1 MEDKKYFYC
10 YSYKLM
16 KFLQLLDE
24 KYEYA
29 GKHSNGNTFWAFPSS
44 NNLNKKLEQ
53 WQTFKNITAG

>member
-16 KFLQLLDE
+16 KFLQLLNE

-29 GKHSNGNTFWAFPSS
+29 GKHSNGNTFWTFPSS
-44 NNLNKKLEQ
+44 NTLTKKLDL
-53 WQTFKNITAG
+53 WKAFKDITAD